1 MHSLSRVRLSETP
14 QAAACQA
21 SLSITDSWSS
31 PKPMPIESVMASSH
45 LILSRPLILLPPIPS
60 SIKVLSNDSAL
71 RIRWPKYCSFSF
83 SISPSNEHPGLIS
96 NQDGLVRSPCSP
108 RHSQESSP
116 APQFKSINSSVL
128 SFLYSPTLTSI
139 QLGWGEAKSR
149 IPTHSDCEM
158 QLESSITVS
167 SITHFR
173 VLSITVSY
181 WSLILSWCSSL
192 KITFNFDENKFI
204 KIFCLLFYTFQV
216 LF

>member
-1 MHSLSRVRLSETP
+1 MT
-14 QAAACQA
+14 
-21 SLSITDSWSS
+21 
-31 PKPMPIESVMASSH
+31 
-45 LILSRPLILLPPIPS
+45 
-60 SIKVLSNDSAL
+60 AL
-71 RIRWPKYCSFSF
+71 CIRWPKDCSFSF

-96 NQDGLVRSPCSP
+96 NQDGLVGSPCSP

-116 APQFKSINSSVL
+116 TPQFKSINSSVL

-149 IPTHSDCEM
+149 IPNHSDRET
-158 QLESSITVS
+158 QLESSATVS

-204 KIFCLLFYTFQV
+204 KFFCLLFYTFQV